1 MSELKFYRYEAENVA
16 YAKDH
21 TGEYISTQLLMV
33 DLKLVEY
40 DLVKETPKGYWIGWK
55 DYRGKYKF
63 VLKTSKKKWAYL
75 TKELAMT
82 NFVKRTESRI
92 KILEEQLR
100 FSIQA
105 LNAAKNME
113 I

>member
-1 MSELKFYRYEAENVA
+1 MKFYRYEAENSA

-21 TGEYISTQLLMV
+21 DGEYIHTSLLLV
-33 DLKLVEY
+33 NLKLVEY
-40 DLVKETPKGYWIGWK
+40 DMVKETPKGYWVGHGTW
-55 DYRGKYKF
+55 KYKF
-63 VLKTSKKKWAYL
+63 VLKTSKKKFAYL
-75 TKELAMT
+75 TKEDAMV

-92 KILEEQLR
+92 SILKNQLE

-105 LNAAKNME
+105 LNAAKSME

>member
-1 MSELKFYRYEAENVA
+1 MTFYRYEAENTS

-21 TGEYISTQLLMV
+21 TGEYISSPLLLV
-33 DLKLVEY
+33 NLKLVEY
-40 DLVKETPKGYWIGWK
+40 DMVKETPKGYWIGWK

-75 TKELAMT
+75 TKEEAMV
-82 NFVKRTESRI
+82 NFIKRTESRI
-92 KILEEQLR
+92 SILKNQLE

-105 LNAAKNME
+105 LQAAKNIGDMN
-113 I
+113 